1 MCDVIGCDV
10 MRCHVMQWG
19 GSERLSRTEVFVA
32 RSVAFEVT
40 AASLYQPI
48 HVNRKIFGQ
57 AIFIR

>member
-1 MCDVIGCDV
+1 

-19 GSERLSRTEVFVA
+19 GIERLSRTEVFVA